1 MKKPADLL
9 SWADERRDLWLD
21 CIRIYLGLGLF
32 VRGLLLMTNTSAA
45 HVTELVEASGQSWLI
60 AAGLLHYVVMAHL
73 VGGVILTVGFLT
85 RLAALV
91 QVPVLL
97 GAVFLVHRH
106 DGLFA
111 GDQSLEFAALVL
123 FMLVMLV
130 FSGAGRFSVDH
141 LVFNTDEERH
151 PANAR
156 HHGSVS

>member
-1 MKKPADLL
+1 MKNPADLL

-60 AAGLLHYVVMAHL
+60 AAGVLHYVVMAHL
-73 VGGVILTVGFLT
+73 VGGVLLTVGFLT

-91 QVPVLL
+91 QIPVLI
-97 GAVFLVHRH
+97 GAVFFVHRH

-111 GDQSLEFAALVL
+111 SGQPLEFAALVL
-123 FMLVMLV
+123 FVLVMLL
-130 FSGAGRFSVDH
+130 FSGAGRFSVDR
-141 LVFNTDEERH
+141 LVFGSDEERH
-151 PANAR
+151 PADAR